1 MVWKIRTLTLAFDRP
16 LMMGILNVTPDSFSD
31 GGQYLN
37 PDQAAAQAAKIIQ
50 EGADILDLG
59 AESTRPNAKPISE
72 DEELKRLLPA
82 LEKIKSQFQIPIS
95 IDTTKSQ
102 VARRSLECGAHII
115 NDVSGLKQDPAMA
128 KVVQE
133 FGAGVVLM
141 HRRGTPETMQ
151 LLTDYKDLVEDV
163 IRELSESIEI
173 AESNGISPDQLVIDP
188 GIGFSKTAG
197 QSFEILERLGEL
209 KRLGRPILI
218 GPSRKS
224 FIHSVTKM
232 APDKRLF
239 GTTAACVL
247 AYERGARIFRVHDVW
262 AIKEALAVTQAVVNS
277 SSTKRVSL

>member
-1 MVWKIRTLTLAFDRP
+1 MVWKTRTLTLTFDRP
-16 LMMGILNVTPDSFSD
+16 VMMGILNVTPDSFSD

-37 PDQAAAQAAKIIQ
+37 PDQAVVQAAKIIQ

-72 DEELKRLLPA
+72 EEELKRLLPA
-82 LEKIKSQFQIPIS
+82 LEKIKNQFQIPIS

-102 VARRSLECGAHII
+102 VARKALELGADVI
-115 NDVSGLKQDPAMA
+115 NDVSGLKQDPQMA
-128 KVVQE
+128 KVIRE
-133 FGAGVVLM
+133 FGAGAVLM

-151 LLTDYKDLVEDV
+151 LLTDYKDLIEDV
-163 IRELSESIEI
+163 IRELSESVEI
-173 AESNGISPDQLVIDP
+173 AESNGISADQIVIDP

-197 QSFEILERLGEL
+197 QSFKILERLGEL
-209 KRLGRPILI
+209 KRLGRPILV

-224 FIHSVTKM
+224 FIHSVTKL

-247 AYERGARIFRVHDVW
+247 AYERGAQIFRVHDVW
-262 AIKEALAVTQAVVNS
+262 AIKEALAVTQAVINS
-277 SSTKRVSL
+277 NSNKKVSL